1 MLPRNLCR
9 DGSCKSGFYKVDDEL
24 FSSNFRA
31 LSEGGTPL
39 LQRSPVNC
47 AVPCTHT
54 PAPCPTAGKHW
65 ILCLD
70 PWDGLGA
77 HLGPLLL
84 IKVIIHFNVLLLAS
98 SVLSY

>member
-9 DGSCKSGFYKVDDEL
+9 DGSRKSGFYKVDDEL

-47 AVPCTHT
+47 DPVIT
-54 PAPCPTAGKHW
+54 PGCAMHPHPGPMPHCWET
-65 ILCLD
+65 LD
-70 PWDGLGA
+70 PL
-77 HLGPLLL
+77 P
-84 IKVIIHFNVLLLAS
+84 
-98 SVLSY
+98 